1 MPKAEFTKKELH
13 EIRDIAIRMYASENP
28 GSTLQDAFRFR
39 MIAEATYSFL
49 KGKGLIK
56 DEHVSSKPDNEG

>member
-1 MPKAEFTKKELH
+1 MPKAEFTPKELDQ
-13 EIRDIAIRMYASENP
+13 IRDIAIRLYATENP
-28 GSTLQDAFRFR
+28 DGTFQDAFKFR

-56 DEHVSSKPDNEG
+56 DEHAASKSNPQG